1 MENFDR
7 YYLIDLAT
15 SAMESKKLME
25 SSNIEST
32 KIYYQGK
39 MDAFMQ
45 ALNWFKSERFLDD
58 ELLQDL
64 NNILGD
70 KIC

>member
-25 SSNIEST
+25 SSNTEST

-58 ELLQDL
+58 NLLDEL
-64 NNILGD
+64 NTILGD

>member
-7 YYLIDLAT
+7 YYLIDLAN

-25 SSNIEST
+25 SSNTEST

>member
-1 MENFDR
+1 MNDFDR
-7 YYLIDLAT
+7 YYLIDLARA
-15 SAMESKKLME
+15 AMECKHLME
-25 SSNIEST
+25 SGITESA
-32 KIYYQGK
+32 KNYYKGK

-58 ELLQDL
+58 DLLDEL